1 MTTPFEIQHMLT
13 REQLKEN
20 LTMLYDRLLKPQR
33 IFVCLCGAA
42 TIGISPFA
50 FADDLRF
57 MLIFIGLGI
66 FFLISALFFYS
77 KRQAFVTI
85 LATKKLYENAPV
97 HYEFCS
103 DEIHMHFADS
113 KRKPSVIPYG
123 FIVDAV
129 ETDDVLHL
137 LIKSQLAVVLPKNA
151 FTLDELSDLRVFIT
165 EKTSKEITTLH

>member
-1 MTTPFEIQHMLT
+1 MTTPFEIQHTLT

-20 LTMLYDRLLKPQR
+20 LTMLYDRILKPQR
-33 IFVCLCGAA
+33 IFVCLCSIA
-42 TIGISPFA
+42 TMGISPFA

-57 MLIFIGLGI
+57 MLIFFGLGL
-66 FFLISALFFYS
+66 FFLITALFFYS
-77 KRQAFVTI
+77 KRQAWVTI

-97 HYEFCS
+97 RYVFGS
-103 DEIHMHFADS
+103 DEIQMYFADP

-137 LIKSQLAVVLPKNA
+137 LVKSQLAVVLPKA
-151 FTLDELSDLRVFIT
+151 AMTLDDLSTLRTFIE
-165 EKTSKEITTLH
+165 EKTSKKFTIAK